1 MSFKHKMDVETIM
14 KSANSSNF
22 KTEILRRRDGLVGE
36 KYEWIITKLK
46 KYKFFYSQSQQQ
58 KDKKKII
65 IIMIIIIQVF

>member
-36 KYEWIITKLK
+36 KVWVDNNKT
-46 KYKFFYSQSQQQ
+46 
-58 KDKKKII
+58 KKIHI
-65 IIMIIIIQVF
+65 